1 MMSDSKAR
9 YRNGYRG
16 GMNKYD
22 FSLLSIGRAFLLLLI
37 PIMAWSI
44 AAFPV
49 VYSIIFL
56 TRFLNLSNIFHALL
70 FTFLL
75 TLELFLFII
84 LETFIPALFIKGM
97 NLKVEEG
104 VHDISIKDKNFFR
117 YILFFILYRTSLKIV
132 GFLPLLPLRIRFLK
146 LVGLKMGK
154 SSVLAGSEIIHDPYA
169 VEIGEQTLIGGYSW
183 ILGHITEE
191 KLMVKKVKIG
201 NNCIIGGG
209 AVIMPGVIIEDNV
222 VVGINT
228 VVPKN
233 RVLKAGGVY
242 VGNPAREVKRRE
254 ES

>member
-1 MMSDSKAR
+1 MMSDVKTR

-16 GMNKYD
+16 GMEKYD
-22 FSLLSIGRAFLLLLI
+22 FSPVSIGRAFLLLLI

-49 VYSIIFL
+49 IYSLLLLIN
-56 TRFLNLSNIFHALL
+56 FLNLSNVFHVFL
-70 FTFLL
+70 FTILL
-75 TLELFLFII
+75 VIEFFFFII
-84 LETFIPALFIKGM
+84 METFIPALFIRGM

-104 VHDISIKDKNFFR
+104 IHEISIKDKNFFR

-209 AVIMPGVIIEDNV
+209 AVIMPGVVIEDNV

-233 RVLKAGGVY
+233 RVLKAGRIY
-242 VGNPAREVKRRE
+242 VGNPAREIKRRE